1 MVFQE
6 CERHPRSPEDII
18 EDPSHGLTENG
29 KNSIPSTGESACFLF
44 SMAIWRFSKLLPFSG
59 RPMSFLSFPRWDK
72 NVLHALATP
81 KLGW

>member
-29 KNSIPSTGESACFLF
+29 KNSIPSTGESACFFRWPFGGLVNYF
-44 SMAIWRFSKLLPFSG
+44 HFQADPCHSCHFQDGTKMCYMPWLPQ
-59 RPMSFLSFPRWDK
+59 
-72 NVLHALATP
+72 N
-81 KLGW
+81 